1 MSTRVTEAGEF
12 FGTSAPDDGLV
23 EAEIAAFDRF
33 RRQFLGTGL
42 SCIQASDIGAPSA
55 ENVDFVVIQTHLPF
69 CFPFVFDR
77 TQSVSRR
84 YGRRPI
90 QRLREVIARHAF
102 APNPREKC
110 VLITIH
116 STSSGTLWNLIDRR
130 RLK

>member
-1 MSTRVTEAGEF
+1 VNPLTIESISRK
-12 FGTSAPDDGLV
+12 PYD
-23 EAEIAAFDRF
+23 
-33 RRQFLGTGL
+33 TGAL
-42 SCIQASDIGAPSA
+42 SA

-77 TQSVSRR
+77 TQSVS
-84 YGRRPI
+84 RRPI